1 MKKWLLLLSNQHEII
16 LKLLIVCL
24 TAIGVLWMMP
34 HQVKYK
40 FDYSISKPWTEKDL
54 IAPFDF
60 AILKNKDSLLA
71 EKKLVLENANVFLEK
86 DSSVKN
92 MVLQQALNKIDEED
106 NAKAAEL
113 RQTITILINEIY
125 KNGIG
130 EELLRSISYGQAK
143 IVNGNELRSVGNF
156 ICENDVPSQLP
167 SIASRRGL
175 PLAQEAIAILN
186 PLVINDLSI
195 DKSLT
200 DKYKDQLLES
210 LSETR
215 GMVAK
220 GEVIISKGETVT
232 YDKFQ
237 KLESL
242 KQITEEYSKPNKH
255 VMYGQTM
262 LVFLCIT
269 LLMIFLYQL
278 RKDIFAS
285 NRRIILIFLMMLF
298 TVFIY
303 TRSLHID
310 VINMYMVPLCIMPI
324 VIRTFFDTRLALF
337 SYVITILMLGSVASN
352 GFDFVFTQIC
362 AGMITI
368 FSIKNMRKRSQVF
381 WAVFT
386 VYIGYFICYTG
397 LAIIHEGSMIKV
409 NWENSFWLLANVLL
423 TLFAY
428 PLIYF
433 LERIFSVTSDISL
446 IELADSKTHYCVS

>member
-24 TAIGVLWMMP
+24 TAFGVLWMMP

-71 EKKLVLENANVFLEK
+71 EKKLVLENANIFLQK

-92 MVLQQALNKIDEED
+92 MVLQQALHKIDEED

-113 RQTITILINEIY
+113 KQAITTLVSDIY

-143 IVNGNELRSVGNF
+143 IVSGNELRNAGSF
-156 ICENDVPSQLP
+156 LFENDVPSHL
-167 SIASRRGL
+167 SAIASRRSL
-175 PLAQEAIAILN
+175 PGSEEAIAILV
-186 PLVINDLSI
+186 PLVTNDLNI

-220 GEVIISKGETVT
+220 GDVIISKGETVT
-232 YDKFQ
+232 YEKFQ

-242 KQITEEYSKPNKH
+242 KQITEEYSKPTQNTTTHPLTSLDVIDKH
-255 VMYGQTM
+255 ST
-262 LVFLCIT
+262 
-269 LLMIFLYQL
+269 
-278 RKDIFAS
+278 D
-285 NRRIILIFLMMLF
+285 
-298 TVFIY
+298 FIY
-303 TRSLHID
+303 
-310 VINMYMVPLCIMPI
+310 
-324 VIRTFFDTRLALF
+324 
-337 SYVITILMLGSVASN
+337 
-352 GFDFVFTQIC
+352 
-362 AGMITI
+362 
-368 FSIKNMRKRSQVF
+368 KN
-381 WAVFT
+381 
-386 VYIGYFICYTG
+386 
-397 LAIIHEGSMIKV
+397 AII
-409 NWENSFWLLANVLL
+409 A
-423 TLFAY
+423 
-428 PLIYF
+428 
-433 LERIFSVTSDISL
+433 
-446 IELADSKTHYCVS
+446 